1 MLIIDFKK
9 LIHVIRML
17 MSVEGQGVIAYFIP
31 FYFKNSNRD
40 LIESLYLVDGRWI
53 PMFGKMHSSV
63 IIICNV
69 YRHNTSATEEQ
80 FLQNSL

>member
-1 MLIIDFKK
+1 MNNLFQETHSCDNN
-9 LIHVIRML
+9 VG
-17 MSVEGQGVIAYFIP
+17 GQIIAYFIP
-31 FYFKNSNRD
+31 FCMSRYFKNSNRD

-63 IIICNV
+63 TIICDV
-69 YRHNTSATEEQ
+69 YGQNTSATEEQ